1 MNIKPR
7 SLFLI
12 FILLLMILTAGM
24 ALTFGNY
31 EAMLAPLLISVCIL
45 VLGVIELIKEI
56 RSKSETPPHP
66 AEDEDV
72 SLTVVATA
80 EGKKGEGRRFALALG
95 WIGGFAF
102 GIYILGF
109 FLTIL
114 LFGFTYV
121 RARGRN
127 WLASTAFAVGL
138 TLVLYFV
145 FDVGFKA
152 HLYRGLVFGG

>member
-31 EAMLAPLLISVCIL
+31 EAMLAPFLISVCIL
-45 VLGVIELIKEI
+45 VLGVLELIKEI
-56 RSKSETPPHP
+56 RSKSETPPPP
-66 AEDEDV
+66 AEDGDV